1 MSTTFL
7 KTGRTSIWTITTIAI
22 AGLILL
28 FVVAN
33 LTGLY
38 KTTFIQR
45 IFSDSQQIELAD
57 VTAQAGL
64 ESFRR
69 PNINQANPGYLEVM
83 GGGVAVGDIDGDGW
97 EDIFLANMASFD
109 STSDEQTSSSALFRN
124 LGNGT
129 FENVTSKKGLDQ
141 IAGYPIGALF
151 FDYNNDGRQDLYVTA
166 YDGGELFR
174 NDGNTFTN
182 VTESSGLSL
191 NGICGDLP
199 CLAAAASSAD
209 YDRDGH
215 TDLLLVNNVDWNI
228 EDPRYYGRGALIP
241 IHYSAQPTLL
251 FRNNGDGT
259 FSNVSKKSGVTNQDQ
274 HGHREDGKGL
284 SAVWSDF
291 NDDGWPDIYIANDL
305 SPNRLYINKQ
315 DGTFSEIG
323 IAAYVDEAK
332 SSMGVDAG
340 DFNQNG
346 EIDLL
351 TTNLIGQMTSLF
363 QNFGNL
369 RFDYVTYHTG
379 IMPSERVS
387 GWGIV
392 FVDLN
397 LDGLQ
402 DIAMGSGALWNRDDV
417 LENKNL
423 IFNNLGN
430 ATFREVSD
438 EGMDFSNSAMTRGV
452 AIIDF
457 DRSGTPDLL
466 FSNIDGAPSQLIKNQ
481 SSGNNWLR
489 LDLEGVQSNRDAI
502 GTKVILNRKDG
513 LQQIQTITAGNS
525 YVSSGSKSLFFGL
538 KDSEVENMIIQ
549 WPSAK
554 VDTLQD
560 IEINR
565 IHHIREGEG
574 NIPKETN

>member
-1 MSTTFL
+1 MPVNLLKPRFASARTLAIVVMAGLLLFFSIIYFTGFYKSTFL
-7 KTGRTSIWTITTIAI
+7 
-22 AGLILL
+22 
-28 FVVAN
+28 N
-33 LTGLY
+33 
-38 KTTFIQR
+38 R
-45 IFSDSQQIELAD
+45 IFSNPQQIRLVD
-57 VTAQAGL
+57 VTDQAGI

-69 PNINQANPGYLEVM
+69 PAINQANPGYLEVM

-97 EDIFLANMASFD
+97 EDFFLANMASFD
-109 STSDEQTSSSALFRN
+109 STSAEQTASSAMFRN
-124 LGNGT
+124 LGNGK
-129 FENVTSKKGLDQ
+129 FENITADAGLDR
-141 IAGYPIGALF
+141 IKGYPIGALF

-166 YDGGELFR
+166 YAGGELFR
-174 NDGNTFTN
+174 NDGGTFTN
-182 VTESSGLSL
+182 VTESAGLSL
-191 NGICGDLP
+191 EGLCGDFP

-209 YDRDGH
+209 FDRDGH
-215 TDLLLVNNVDWNI
+215 LDLLIVNNVDWDIDN
-228 EDPRYYGRGALIP
+228 PRYYGRGAIIP
-241 IHYSAQPTLL
+241 IHYSAQPTFL
-251 FRNNGDGT
+251 FKNNGNGT
-259 FSNVSKKSGVTNQDQ
+259 FTNVSQESGVTNQDQ
-274 HGHREDGKGL
+274 QGHREDGKGL

-291 NDDGWPDIYIANDL
+291 NNDMWPDIYIANDL

-323 IAAYVDEAK
+323 ISAYVDEAK

-346 EIDLL
+346 EMDLL

-402 DIAMGSGALWNRDDV
+402 DIAMGSGALWQQDDT

-423 IFNNLGN
+423 IFKNRGNNSFQN
-430 ATFREVSD
+430 VTD
-438 EGMDFSNSAMTRGV
+438 ETLKFPNSAMTRGV
-452 AIIDF
+452 AVIDF
-457 DRSGTPDLL
+457 DRSGTPDLIY
-466 FSNIDGAPSQLIKNQ
+466 SNIDGAASQLIQNR
-481 SSGNNWLR
+481 SSGNHWLR
-489 LDLEGVQSNRDAI
+489 IDLEGVQSNRDAI
-502 GTKVILNRKDG
+502 GTKVILHRDDG
-513 LQQIQTITAGNS
+513 FQQVQTVKAGNS
-525 YVSSGSKSLFFGL
+525 YVSSSSKSLFFGL
-538 KDSEVENMIIQ
+538 GESAAENMIIQ
-549 WPSAK
+549 WPSGQI
-554 VDTLQD
+554 DTLKN

-574 NIPKETN
+574 ISH

>member
-1 MSTTFL
+1 MPTIL
-7 KTGRTSIWTITTIAI
+7 LIIGRPSIKKMAIVALAAVILFFTIAH
-22 AGLILL
+22 LI
-28 FVVAN
+28 
-33 LTGLY
+33 GLY
-38 KTTFIQR
+38 KTPLLQR
-45 IFSDSQQIELAD
+45 IFQDSQEIRLSD
-57 VTAQAGL
+57 VSTQAGL

-69 PNINQANPGYLEVM
+69 PTINQTNPGYLEVM

-97 EDIFLANMASFD
+97 EDFFLANMASFD
-109 STSDEQTSSSALFRN
+109 STSEEYASSSVLFRN
-124 LGNGT
+124 LGNGK
-129 FENVTSKKGLDQ
+129 FEDITSKIGLDQ

-174 NDGNTFTN
+174 NDGSRFTN
-182 VTESSGLSL
+182 VTESAGLSL
-191 NGICGDLP
+191 QGTCGKLP
-199 CLAAAASSAD
+199 CLTAAASSAD

-215 TDLLLVNNVDWNI
+215 LDLLIVNNVDWEIDN
-228 EDPRYYGRGALIP
+228 PNYYGVGSLIP
-241 IHYSAQPTLL
+241 IHYVAQPTFL

-259 FSNVSKKSGVTNQDQ
+259 FSNVSEESRVSNQDQ
-274 HGHREDGKGL
+274 QGHREDGKGL

-291 NDDGWPDIYIANDL
+291 NNDDWPDIYIANDL
-305 SPNRLYINKQ
+305 SPNRLYINKK

-346 EIDLL
+346 QFDLL

-363 QNFGNL
+363 QNYGNL

-402 DIAMGSGALWNRDDV
+402 DIAMGSGALWNREDE
-417 LENKNL
+417 LENRNL
-423 IFNNLGN
+423 IFKNRGN
-430 ATFREVSD
+430 STFREVTD
-438 EGMDFSNSAMTRGV
+438 EVIDFSNSEMTRGV
-452 AIIDF
+452 AVIDF
-457 DRSGTPDLL
+457 DRSGTPDLIY
-466 FSNIDGAPSQLIKNQ
+466 SNIDGSPSQLIQNR
-481 SSGNNWLR
+481 SSGNNWVR
-489 LDLEGVQSNRDAI
+489 VDLEGVQSNRDAI
-502 GTKVILNRKDG
+502 GAKVTLNRQDG
-513 LQQIQTITAGNS
+513 LQQIQTVKAGNS

-538 KDSEVENMIIQ
+538 RDSAIDTMIIQ
-549 WPSAK
+549 WPSGEA
-554 VDTLQD
+554 DTLEN
-560 IEINR
+560 IEINK
-565 IHHIREGEG
+565 ILHIREGEG
-574 NIPKETN
+574 IIPLDAE